1 MAFLNKEM
9 VLLSQKKKKEEDK
22 GIVRNL
28 SLGGQDKTIILICN
42 SRKIQNMTF
51 IHIYMSWRISLE
63 KQTLNPK

>member
-42 SRKIQNMTF
+42 SRKIQNMNS
-51 IHIYMSWRISLE
+51 YMSWRISLE